1 MNADQMH
8 KLSDGQG
15 FIAALDQSG
24 GSTPKALENYGIK
37 ETAFSNDEE
46 MFDLV
51 HKMRTRIMTSPAFT
65 GEHILGAILFE
76 GTMERQVQGQSTA
89 DYLWEQKK
97 ILSFLK
103 IDKGLEVEKNGVQL
117 LKPIPHLKE
126 LLTKAREF
134 HVFGTK
140 ERSVINMANAQ
151 GIREIVEQQ
160 FALAEEVF
168 AAGLLPIIEPEVNI
182 NSPEKAQAEVI
193 LKEELKRSLA
203 ALPAETKVV
212 FKLTLPTEANFYQ
225 ELLSDPHVLRIVA
238 LSGGYS
244 QKEAVDILARNHGLI
259 ASFSRALAEGL
270 SVEQNDTDFDQHLRE
285 SIELIYQGSI
295 S

>member
-103 IDKGLEVEKNGVQL
+103 IDKGLEAEKNGVQL